1 MGLVQLK
8 KLDRMNQRRHQIF
21 ATYNEAL
28 KDLEGVVI
36 PIEKDHVK
44 SSHHIYCL
52 KVRNRDELIS
62 HLKENDIAPGVHYF
76 PCHLHSCYKDMKAE
90 LPVTERVWETLL
102 SLPMYPGL
110 KEDEVQR
117 VIQGVRSFYE

>member
-1 MGLVQLK
+1 
-8 KLDRMNQRRHQIF
+8 
-21 ATYNEAL
+21 
-28 KDLEGVVI
+28 
-36 PIEKDHVK
+36 
-44 SSHHIYCL
+44 
-52 KVRNRDELIS
+52 
-62 HLKENDIAPGVHYF
+62 
-76 PCHLHSCYKDMKAE
+76 MKAE